1 MESGGALGPEIPAF
15 VTVARCQTI
24 RQEDLLDSVKKLT
37 KQIEVF
43 LL

>member
-1 MESGGALGPEIPAF
+1 MGPEIPAF